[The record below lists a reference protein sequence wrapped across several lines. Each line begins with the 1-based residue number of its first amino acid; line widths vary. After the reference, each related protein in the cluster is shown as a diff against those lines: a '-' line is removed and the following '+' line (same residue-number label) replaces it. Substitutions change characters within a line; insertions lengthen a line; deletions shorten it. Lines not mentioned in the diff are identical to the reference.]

1 MNNFEQTTSEAQD
14 DILILEPTQPVEE
27 NCDEEKAIATV
38 EAAELMILQS
48 LETYDETLN
57 EKLEANSSE
66 DEQNNDY
73 SLIFSPIR
81 IVDNVENCLVN

>member
-1 MNNFEQTTSEAQD
+1 MNNSDQTTSEAPND
-14 DILILEPTQPVEE
+14 MLILEPTQPVEE

-57 EKLEANSSE
+57 EELEANRSE
-66 DEQNNDY
+66 DEEKNDY
-73 SLIFSPIR
+73 SLVFSPIR